1 MAKISAHGDV
11 VGTIYFLT
19 SAKRYM
25 SDGHILKNAGFGWKL
40 HAKIKVGIAPAYAF
54 DRAKARQVDD
64 KALNP
69 AFHAYKIALHDIC
82 GLAKRWRVHSA
93 ITAMPDDYDGVW
105 STVCDTYSHE
115 SISAD
120 VDEIATLCRLYSAAI
135 AERQAS
141 SNSPVAA

>member
-1 MAKISAHGDV
+1 MAKISAHGDII
-11 VGTIYFLT
+11 GTLYFLT

-40 HAKIKVGIAPAYAF
+40 YSKVKADIAPVDAF
-54 DRAKARQVDD
+54 NRALARQKEDSI
-64 KALNP
+64 LNP
-69 AFHAYKIALHDIC
+69 GYHAYKIALHDLC

-120 VDEIATLCRLYSAAI
+120 VDEIAILCRLYSAAI
-135 AERQAS
+135 AERQSS
-141 SNSPVAA
+141 SNSPVAD

>member
-1 MAKISAHGDV
+1 MARISAHGDV
-11 VGTIYFLT
+11 VGTLYFLT

-40 HAKIKVGIAPAYAF
+40 HAKVKANIAPADAF
-54 DRAKARQVDD
+54 NRAKARQADD
-64 KALNP
+64 SALNP
-69 AFHAYKIALHDIC
+69 AYHAYKIALHDIC
-82 GLAKRWRVHSA
+82 GLAGRWRVHSA
-93 ITAMPDDYDGVW
+93 ITLMPDDYDGVW